1 MEIVMNNLTQDKL
14 DTIFKDGKNISGKP
28 IYIDF
33 YADWW
38 GPCRMF
44 SSVLDEVSPEYSGK
58 VDMYKVDIEKET
70 DLAIKFGA
78 RALPYMVFI
87 SKDGQIEG
95 TPGALNKDKLKYYL
109 DGLISK

>member
-1 MEIVMNNLTQDKL
+1 MKIYNKGENLT
-14 DTIFKDGKNISGKP
+14 NKP

-44 SSVLDEVSPEYSGK
+44 KQVLDEVSPDYNDK
-58 VDMYKVDIEKET
+58 VKMYKVDIEKET
-70 DLAIKFGA
+70 DMAILFGA

-87 SKDGQIEG
+87 SKDGEIEG
-95 TPGALNKDKLKYYL
+95 TPGALNKDQLKYYL

>member
-1 MEIVMNNLTQDKL
+1 MKNLKKSELDKIYSDSKNLTD
-14 DTIFKDGKNISGKP
+14 KP

-44 SSVLDEVSPEYSGK
+44 KQVLEKVSPDYEDK
-58 VDMYKVDIEKET
+58 IKMYKVDIEEET
-70 DLAIKFGA
+70 DMAVLFGA

-87 SKDGQIEG
+87 SKDGEVSGTTGAMNEDQI
-95 TPGALNKDKLKYYL
+95 KYYF

>member
-1 MEIVMNNLTQDKL
+1 MIKLTKEELMKIYSEGKNLTD
-14 DTIFKDGKNISGKP
+14 KP

-44 SSVLDEVSPEYSGK
+44 KQVLDEVSTDYSDK
-58 VDMYKVDIEKET
+58 VKMYKVDIEKET
-70 DLAIKFGA
+70 DMAILFGA

-87 SKDGQIEG
+87 SKDGEIEG
-95 TPGALNKDKLKYYL
+95 TPGALNKDQLKYYL

>member
-1 MEIVMNNLTQDKL
+1 MEKLTQDKL
-14 DTIFKDGKNISGKP
+14 KEIYKDNKNLIDKP

-44 SSVLDEVSPEYSGK
+44 SSVLDEVSPEYK
-58 VDMYKVDIEKET
+58 EKIKMYKVDIESEP
-70 DLAIKFGA
+70 DMAIEFGA

-87 SKDGQIEG
+87 SKDGDVTQNVG
-95 TPGALNKDKLKYYL
+95 SLDKNTLKYYL
-109 DGLISK
+109 EGLISK